1 MQRTSAYGVPSYK
14 GYIYLKTP
22 AAEAQSTTKREGQKD
37 CKSQTNRKAPVR
49 LCLLEKQEKRHP

>member
-22 AAEAQSTTKREGQKD
+22 AAEAQSTTQKRGAE
-37 CKSQTNRKAPVR
+37 R
-49 LCLLEKQEKRHP
+49 LLEPDKQESCCKKQEKRHP